1 MDFSELARSRF
12 SVRQFSEQPVPRETL
27 DKILEAGRLAPTACN
42 LQPQHVYVLQSQA
55 ALDAIRA
62 ITPCA
67 FNDPV
72 VLLVCG
78 DTKTCWTNPYSGHT
92 SAEVDA
98 SIVAAHMMLQAA
110 DLALGTTWVGY
121 FDAQKVKEAFSLPD
135 GVEPCCLLPL
145 GFPAKTAA
153 PAELHGQRK
162 PMDETVS
169 FL

>member
-1 MDFSELARSRF
+1 MIKEIIERSSIR
-12 SVRQFSEQPVPRETL
+12 SYT
-27 DKILEAGRLAPTACN
+27 DKKISDSDIKTILEAGRLAPTACN

-67 FNDPV
+67 FNAPV

-110 DLALGTTWVGY
+110 DLALGTPWVGY

-135 GVEPCCLLPL
+135 VRRMIALILAFTSRML
-145 GFPAKTAA
+145 KGF
-153 PAELHGQRK
+153 
-162 PMDETVS
+162 VI
-169 FL
+169 

>member
-1 MDFSELARSRF
+1 MDFSELARSRY

-67 FNDPV
+67 FNAPV

-78 DTKTCWTNPYSGHT
+78 DTKTCWTNPYRRAYVCRGGRLHRGG
-92 SAEVDA
+92 AYDA
-98 SIVAAHMMLQAA
+98 AGGRFGSWHH
-110 DLALGTTWVGY
+110 LGRL
-121 FDAQKVKEAFSLPD
+121 F
-135 GVEPCCLLPL
+135 
-145 GFPAKTAA
+145 
-153 PAELHGQRK
+153 
-162 PMDETVS
+162 
-169 FL
+169 

>member
-1 MDFSELARSRF
+1 MDFSELARSRY

-67 FNDPV
+67 FNAPV

-98 SIVAAHMMLQAA
+98 SIGSASV
-110 DLALGTTWVGY
+110 
-121 FDAQKVKEAFSLPD
+121 P
-135 GVEPCCLLPL
+135 
-145 GFPAKTAA
+145 
-153 PAELHGQRK
+153 R
-162 PMDETVS
+162 
-169 FL
+169 

>member
-1 MDFSELARSRF
+1 MDFSELARSRY
-12 SVRQFSEQPVPRETL
+12 SVRQFSEQPVPREVL

-42 LQPQHVYVLQSQA
+42 LQPQHVYVLQSQT

-67 FNDPV
+67 FNAPV

-78 DTKTCWTNPYSGHT
+78 DTKTCWSNPYSGHT

-121 FDAQKVKEAFSLPD
+121 FDAQKVKEAFSLPE
-135 GVEPCCLLPL
+135 GMEPCCLLPL
-145 GFPAKTAA
+145 GYPAKTAA
-153 PAELHGQRK
+153 PAELHGKRK
-162 PMDETVS
+162 PIDETVS
-169 FL
+169 LL